1 VRLNHKEALLMD
13 LNSIPR
19 LAPGC
24 RLHPTDSVLLIP
36 EGTLN
41 LTGPSKEILAMLD
54 GKRSVE
60 DVVAELA
67 RQYEGVDKNE
77 IGADVL
83 GLLNRLQE
91 RGVLRA

>member
-1 VRLNHKEALLMD
+1 ME

-24 RLHPTDSVLLIP
+24 RLHPTDGVLLIP

-41 LTGPSKEILAMLD
+41 LSGPSREILAMLD
-54 GKRSVE
+54 GKRT
-60 DVVAELA
+60 VADLVA
-67 RQYEGVDKNE
+67 ALVQQYQGADEKE
-77 IGADVL
+77 IGDDVL
-83 GLLNRLQE
+83 SLLNRLQQ

>member
-1 VRLNHKEALLMD
+1 ME

-24 RLHPTDSVLLIP
+24 RLHPTDGVLLIP

-41 LTGPSKEILAMLD
+41 LTGPSCEILAMLD
-54 GKRSVE
+54 GKRSVN
-60 DVVAELA
+60 DVVAALVQ
-67 RQYEGVDKNE
+67 QYQDADEKE

-83 GLLNRLQE
+83 SLLNRLQQ
-91 RGVLRA
+91 RGVLREGA

>member
-1 VRLNHKEALLMD
+1 MNLNAT
-13 LNSIPR
+13 PR

-41 LTGPSKEILAMLD
+41 LTGPSREILTMLD
-54 GKRSVE
+54 GRRSVA

-67 RQYEGVDKNE
+67 RQYDGVDEKE

-83 GLLNRLQE
+83 SLLNRLHE
-91 RGVLRA
+91 RGVLRV